1 MNRKATDGKELEQY
15 YAKNGNQLIVLYG
28 RKDCKK
34 EELLRS
40 FVQDKKCFYYR
51 CRQTT
56 RTGSRQGWHE
66 NSLFRIFR
74 KNPPAGRNGRFLR
87 WGKLR
92 KPDNKPR
99 RW

>member
-51 CRQTT
+51 CRQT
-56 RTGSRQGWHE
+56 S
-66 NSLFRIFR
+66 
-74 KNPPAGRNGRFLR
+74 P
-87 WGKLR
+87 
-92 KPDNKPR
+92 
-99 RW
+99 

>member
-51 CRQTT
+51 CRQTSPEDQKT
-56 RTGSRQGWHE
+56 DDGRRSFRTVRCASG
-66 NSLFRIFR
+66 
-74 KNPPAGRNGRFLR
+74 
-87 WGKLR
+87 
-92 KPDNKPR
+92 
-99 RW
+99 